1 MKNLR
6 DNQSTVYQGANHS
19 YAVGEGLSLLL
30 PASAQ
35 RDCGTYQCTLWP
47 PLGHYIQEGQYE
59 YYPAGLQ
66 SGL

>member
-19 YAVGEGLSLLL
+19 YAVGEGHSLLL